1 MIAVVVGALVLAGL
15 APWWW
20 TAAAA
25 RRRRRQV
32 VARTTAV
39 PTRPS
44 EVLHGDDRPPGDDV
58 RSPPGPVDVA
68 VLLELVATAVG
79 AGVGVPRALQV
90 VGAAVGGA
98 DGRTLRTVAVAL
110 RLGGDW
116 QSAWDTAHATAR
128 AAPVAGGGGRPRSLD
143 PLRDAL
149 RGAWT
154 DGVAPGDALRAAAG
168 ELRQRRRAAARSA
181 AGRLAVRLVLPL
193 GLCFL
198 PAFVLLGLVPVLFSL
213 GADLVSG

>member
-32 VARTTAV
+32 VARTAAV

-44 EVLHGDDRPPGDDV
+44 EVQHDDRSPERDV
-58 RSPPGPVDVA
+58 GPRPGPVDVA
-68 VLLELVATAVG
+68 VLLELVATAVR

-116 QSAWDTAHATAR
+116 QGAWDTAHATAR
-128 AAPVAGGGGRPRSLD
+128 AAPAAGGGRPRSLD